1 MKFRSAL
8 ASLSAVLLVAYS
20 ASSTLAEEQAVSEAG
35 HAPLGSAAA
44 LAASCSGCHGEGGQ
58 AIVSLADLSVDDIEA
73 RFLMYRS
80 STAGGSSMHRMARG
94 YTEEQIRLIA
104 DYLGL
109 EP

>member
-8 ASLSAVLLVAYS
+8 ATLSAVLLVAYS
-20 ASSTLAEEQAVSEAG
+20 ASSTLAEEQAATEAG
-35 HAPLGSAAA
+35 HAPLGSTAA
-44 LAASCSGCHGEGGQ
+44 LAVSCSGCHGEGGR
-58 AIVSLADLSVDDIEA
+58 AIVSLESLSADDIEA
-73 RFLMYRS
+73 RFLMYR

-104 DYLGL
+104 DYIGR

>member
-8 ASLSAVLLVAYS
+8 AFLSAVLLVAHS
-20 ASSTLAEEQAVSEAG
+20 SSSTLAEGQAVSEAG

-44 LAASCSGCHGEGGQ
+44 LAVSCSGCHGEGGR
-58 AIVSLADLSVDDIEA
+58 AIVSLEGLSANDIEA

-80 STAGGSSMHRMARG
+80 STVGGSSMHRMARG

-104 DYLGL
+104 DYLGRK
-109 EP
+109 P

>member
-8 ASLSAVLLVAYS
+8 ATLGAVLLVAYS
-20 ASSTLAEEQAVSEAG
+20 SSSTLAGEQAVKEDER
-35 HAPLGSAAA
+35 APLGSAAA
-44 LAASCSGCHGEGGQ
+44 LAVSCSGCHGEGGQ
-58 AIVSLADLSVDDIEA
+58 AIVSLADRSSDDIEA

-104 DYLGL
+104 DHLGRK
-109 EP
+109 P

>member
-20 ASSTLAEEQAVSEAG
+20 ASSIAEEQAVSEAG

-58 AIVSLADLSVDDIEA
+58 AIVSLADLSADDIEA
-73 RFLMYRS
+73 RF
-80 STAGGSSMHRMARG
+80 
-94 YTEEQIRLIA
+94 
-104 DYLGL
+104 
-109 EP
+109 